1 MHELSIAL
9 NVIRIAEREAERIGG
24 RVSAVHL
31 RIGALSG
38 VAREALL
45 FSYDVA
51 TVDSSLAGSRLVI
64 EEVPVLVYC
73 SRCKAER
80 QLPSPQLFVCPV
92 CKSATPDIRGGRE
105 LQVMAL
111 EMAS

>member
-9 NVIRIAEREAERIGG
+9 NVIRIAEGEADRIGG

-51 TVDSSLAGSRLVI
+51 TADTPLAGSRLVI
-64 EEVPVLVYC
+64 EEIPVLVYC
-73 SRCKAER
+73 SRCDTER

-92 CKSATPDIRGGRE
+92 CQSATPDIRAGRE

-111 EMAS
+111 EMVS